1 MAKSIG
7 AVRFENGDLLYLLWS
22 HVVDSAF
29 PRLFATRT
37 DAEGAWDVVQGRD
50 LYESTQYPDGEEVE
64 LMEWYET
71 GEFKASFRTRV
82 DRQKMVIVGPRNLEQ
97 SWAEFGE
104 PDHVRGTDRRAQ

>member
-7 AVRFENGDLLYLLWS
+7 AVQFENGDLLYLLWS
-22 HVVDSAF
+22 HVVDSAL

-50 LYESTQYPDGEEVE
+50 VYESTQYPDGEEVE

-71 GEFKASFRTRV
+71 GEFKGSFRTRV
-82 DRQKMVIVGPRNLEQ
+82 DRQKMMIVGPRNLEQ

-104 PDHVRGTDRRAQ
+104 PVNVPGANPGAQ